1 MVKGRRASRRA
12 RFRGSCRRRLR
23 PGLLGLTLVA
33 VIILA
38 AASVVGDRS
47 VENDVPIRAVR
58 SSLAPGERLLTLST
72 ASLYARNDPWKAY
85 LANETTCPGGERI
98 DLPVARQVA
107 TVACLVN
114 FARKRRGLRELAV
127 LSVLNGASFRKA
139 RAIVRCGSFAHSPC
153 GGDWTSAVRSTGY
166 AGLFGENLYVASGR
180 WGAPRVAVD
189 AWLNSAP
196 HRENLFGPEWRKQGL
211 ALLLRDSFGA
221 YRDVSLWVSVLG
233 DQ

>member
-1 MVKGRRASRRA
+1 MRSH
-12 RFRGSCRRRLR
+12 
-23 PGLLGLTLVA
+23 PGLLGIALVA
-33 VIILA
+33 VTLLA
-38 AASVVGDRS
+38 ATSIVGDRPAS
-47 VENDVPIRAVR
+47 NGAPIRAVR
-58 SSLAPGERLLTLST
+58 SSLAQGERVLTLST
-72 ASLYARNDPWKAY
+72 ASLYAKNDPWKAY
-85 LANETTCPGGERI
+85 LASESACPGGERT

-127 LSVLNGASFRKA
+127 LSVLNGASVRKA
-139 RAIVRCGSFAHSPC
+139 RAIVRCENFAHNPC

-166 AGLFGENLYVASGR
+166 VGVFGENLYLASGR

-196 HRENLFGPEWRKQGL
+196 HRENLFGPEWREQGL
-211 ALLLRDSFGA
+211 AVLPRESFGA

-233 DQ
+233 DR